1 MASINQ
7 ELNASGLGAP
17 AVRALR
23 RLFMAALDTSNSAAA
38 DLALIAG
45 KLDDD
50 ATVTDTDYEA
60 TLTTPTNSGGLT
72 E

>member
-7 ELNASGLGAP
+7 ELNASGLGQP

-23 RLFMAALDTSNSAAA
+23 RLFMSLLDTDNAHVA
-38 DLALIAG
+38 DLALITA

-50 ATVTDTDYEA
+50 ATVTDTNYEA
-60 TLTTPTNSGGLT
+60 TLLSPTNSGGLT